1 MYEVTC
7 NGRQIKLIAAG
18 NPEEAY
24 RKSCKGFL
32 PNTPLQITDIY
43 TKESWMMTRTIHS
56 NGPSTVN
63 IL

>member
-7 NGRQIKLIAAG
+7 NGRQIKLIAAD

-24 RKSCKGFL
+24 RISCKGFL

-56 NGPSTVN
+56 DGPSTVN